1 MDTMRDRFMRVT
13 SGLLDTDPRVA
24 VVLADIG
31 ASNFEPAR
39 QRHPD
44 RVINLGIRE
53 QLLIGVTSGLA
64 LSGLRPVAHTFAPF
78 LVERPFEQ
86 IKLDIVHQGV
96 GAVLVS
102 AGGSF
107 DYPFYGR
114 THQAPGD
121 VALLDTLPGWT
132 VHVPGHPDEAEAQ
145 LRAAVAADGPVYLR
159 LSLPANAAPVPVRPG
174 ELTVLRTGSAG
185 TVLAVG
191 PMADAVLAATAGL
204 DVTVLYATTI
214 RPFDAHTLRA
224 TLSHPDVV
232 LVEPYLTGT
241 SVPVVA
247 EALRDIPHRVLAL
260 GVGRQ
265 ELRRYGTPAEHI
277 AAHGLDAVSLRAPIA
292 DFLSAKPP
300 GRALRVPDGG
310 APSLTRT
317 C

>member
-1 MDTMRDRFMRVT
+1 MTMDTMRDRFMRVT
-13 SGLLDTDPRVA
+13 SELLDSDPRVA

-31 ASNFEPAR
+31 ASSFEPAR

-145 LRAAVAADGPVYLR
+145 LRAAVTADGPVYLR

-174 ELTVLRTGSAG
+174 ELAVLRTGSAG
-185 TVLAVG
+185 TVVAVG
-191 PMADAVLAATAGL
+191 PAADAVLAATAGL

-214 RPFDAHTLRA
+214 RPFDARTLRA

-241 SVPVVA
+241 SVPFVA

-260 GVGRQ
+260 GVGPQ

-277 AAHGLDAVSLRAPIA
+277 AAHGLDAVSLRARIA
-292 DFLSAKPP
+292 DFLSAKPV
-300 GRALRVPDGG
+300 GR
-310 APSLTRT
+310 
-317 C
+317 

>member
-1 MDTMRDRFMRVT
+1 MTIDTMRDRFMRVT
-13 SGLLDTDPRVA
+13 SELLDSDPRVA

-31 ASNFEPAR
+31 ASSFEPAR

-86 IKLDIVHQGV
+86 IKIDIVHQGV

-145 LRAAVAADGPVYLR
+145 LRAAVTADGPVYLR
-159 LSLPANAAPVPVRPG
+159 LSLPANAAPFPVRPG
-174 ELTVLRTGSAG
+174 ELAVLRTGSAG

-224 TLSHPDVV
+224 TLANPDVV

-241 SVPVVA
+241 SVAFVA

-277 AAHGLDAVSLRAPIA
+277 AAHSLDAVSLRARIA
-292 DFLSAKPP
+292 DFLPATRCTAGWRRP
-300 GRALRVPDGG
+300 GRPPAGR
-310 APSLTRT
+310 
-317 C
+317 

>member
-13 SGLLDTDPRVA
+13 SELLDSDPRVA
-24 VVLADIG
+24 LVLADIG

-132 VHVPGHPDEAEAQ
+132 VYVPGHPDEAEAQ
-145 LRAAVAADGPVYLR
+145 LRAAVTADGPVYLR
-159 LSLPANAAPVPVRPG
+159 LSLPANAVPFPVRPG
-174 ELTVLRTGSAG
+174 ELTVLRTGRAG

-204 DVTVLYATTI
+204 DVTVLYATTV
-214 RPFDAHTLRA
+214 RPFDAHSLRA
-224 TLSHPDVV
+224 TLSIPDVV

-241 SVPVVA
+241 SVPFVA

-277 AAHGLDAVSLRAPIA
+277 AAHGLDAASLRARIA
-292 DFLSAKPP
+292 DFLAAKPV
-300 GRALRVPDGG
+300 R
-310 APSLTRT
+310 
-317 C
+317 

>member
-13 SGLLDTDPRVA
+13 SELLDSDPRVA

-31 ASNFEPAR
+31 ASSFEPAR

-86 IKLDIVHQGV
+86 IKIDIVHQGV

-145 LRAAVAADGPVYLR
+145 LRAAVTADGPVYLR

-174 ELTVLRTGSAG
+174 ELAVLRTGSAG

-214 RPFDAHTLRA
+214 RPFDARTLRA
-224 TLSHPDVV
+224 TLSNPDVV
-232 LVEPYLTGT
+232 LVEPYLAGT
-241 SVPVVA
+241 SVPFVA
-247 EALRDIPHRVLAL
+247 EALSDIPHRVLAL

-277 AAHGLDAVSLRAPIA
+277 AAHGLDAVGLRARIA
-292 DFLSAKPP
+292 DFLCRPHRFA
-300 GRALRVPDGG
+300 GRR
-310 APSLTRT
+310 
-317 C
+317 

>member
-13 SGLLDTDPRVA
+13 SELLDSDPRVA

-145 LRAAVAADGPVYLR
+145 LRAAVTADGPVYLR
-159 LSLPANAAPVPVRPG
+159 LSLPANAAPFPARPG
-174 ELTVLRTGSAG
+174 ELKVLRTGNAG

-214 RPFDAHTLRA
+214 RPFDARTLRA

-241 SVPVVA
+241 SVPFVA

-277 AAHGLDAVSLRAPIA
+277 AAHGLDAVSLRARIA
-292 DFLSAKPP
+292 DFLSPKPP
-300 GRALRVPDGG
+300 GRALRVPDGA

-317 C
+317 Y

>member
-1 MDTMRDRFMRVT
+1 MMMDTMRDRFMRVT
-13 SGLLDTDPRVA
+13 SELLDSDPRVA
-24 VVLADIG
+24 VVLAAIG

-102 AGGSF
+102 AGASF

-132 VHVPGHPDEAEAQ
+132 VYVPGHPDEAEAQ
-145 LRAAVAADGPVYLR
+145 LRAAVTADGPVYLR
-159 LSLPANAAPVPVRPG
+159 LSLPANAAPFPVRPG
-174 ELTVLRTGSAG
+174 ELAVLRTGSAG

-224 TLSHPDVV
+224 TLSQPDVV
-232 LVEPYLTGT
+232 LVEPYLAGT
-241 SVPVVA
+241 SVPFVA

-277 AAHGLDAVSLRAPIA
+277 AAHGLDAVSLRARIA
-292 DFLSAKPP
+292 DFLSAKPV
-300 GRALRVPDGG
+300 GR
-310 APSLTRT
+310 
-317 C
+317 

>member
-1 MDTMRDRFMRVT
+1 MTMDTMRDRFMRVT
-13 SGLLDTDPRVA
+13 SELLDSDPRVA
-24 VVLADIG
+24 LVLADIG

-132 VHVPGHPDEAEAQ
+132 VHVPGHPDEAGRL
-145 LRAAVAADGPVYLR
+145 LRSAAAAGGLVYLR
-159 LSLPANAAPVPVRPG
+159 LSLESNATALAAPG
-174 ELTVLRTGSAG
+174 DGFTVLRRGAGG
-185 TVLAVG
+185 TVIAVG
-191 PMADAVLAATAGL
+191 PLADEVLRATQGM
-204 DVTVLYATTI
+204 DVTVLYAATI
-214 RPFDAHTLRA
+214 RPFDGVTLRA
-224 TLSHPDVV
+224 TL
-232 LVEPYLTGT
+232 G
-241 SVPVVA
+241 
-247 EALRDIPHRVLAL
+247 
-260 GVGRQ
+260 
-265 ELRRYGTPAEHI
+265 
-277 AAHGLDAVSLRAPIA
+277 
-292 DFLSAKPP
+292 
-300 GRALRVPDGG
+300 
-310 APSLTRT
+310 
-317 C
+317 

>member
-1 MDTMRDRFMRVT
+1 MTMDTMRDRFMRVT
-13 SGLLDTDPRVA
+13 SELLDSDPRVA

-31 ASNFEPAR
+31 ASSFEPAR
-39 QRHPD
+39 QRHPN

-64 LSGLRPVAHTFAPF
+64 LTGLRPVAHTFAPF

-145 LRAAVAADGPVYLR
+145 LRAAVTADGPVYLR
-159 LSLPANAAPVPVRPG
+159 LSLPANAAPFPVHPG

-191 PMADAVLAATAGL
+191 PVADAVLAATAGL

-224 TLSHPDVV
+224 TLSNPDVV

-241 SVPVVA
+241 SVPFVT

-277 AAHGLDAVSLRAPIA
+277 AAHSLDAVSLRARIA
-292 DFLSAKPP
+292 DFLPRSP
-300 GRALRVPDGG
+300 RAI
-310 APSLTRT
+310 RT
-317 C
+317 G

>member
-1 MDTMRDRFMRVT
+1 MTMDTMRDRFMRVT
-13 SGLLDTDPRVA
+13 SELLDSDPRVA

-31 ASNFEPAR
+31 ASSFEPAR

-145 LRAAVAADGPVYLR
+145 LRAAVTADGPVYLR

-174 ELTVLRTGSAG
+174 ELAVLRTGSAG

-241 SVPVVA
+241 SVPFVA

-260 GVGRQ
+260 GVGRR

-277 AAHGLDAVSLRAPIA
+277 AAHGLDAVSLRARIA
-292 DFLSAKPP
+292 DFLSAKP
-300 GRALRVPDGG
+300 LV
-310 APSLTRT
+310 RT
-317 C
+317 Q

>member
-1 MDTMRDRFMRVT
+1 MTMDTMRDRFMRVT
-13 SGLLDTDPRVA
+13 SELLDSDPQVA

-39 QRHPD
+39 QRHPH

-86 IKLDIVHQGV
+86 IKIDIVHQGV

-145 LRAAVAADGPVYLR
+145 LRAAVTADGPVYLR
-159 LSLPANAAPVPVRPG
+159 LSLPANAAPFPVRPG
-174 ELTVLRTGSAG
+174 ELAVLRTGSTG

-204 DVTVLYATTI
+204 DVTVLYAATI

-224 TLSHPDVV
+224 TLNNPDVV
-232 LVEPYLTGT
+232 LVEPYLAGT
-241 SVPVVA
+241 SVPFVA
-247 EALRDIPHRVLAL
+247 EALSDIPHRLLGL

-265 ELRRYGTPAEHI
+265 ELRRYGTPAQHI
-277 AAHGLDAVSLRAPIA
+277 AAHGLDAVSLRARIA
-292 DFLSAKPP
+292 DFLPAKSPV
-300 GRALRVPDGG
+300 RKQ
-310 APSLTRT
+310 
-317 C
+317 

>member
-1 MDTMRDRFMRVT
+1 MTMETMRDRFVRVT
-13 SGLLDTDPRVA
+13 SDLLDSDPRVA

-31 ASNFEPAR
+31 ASSFEPAR

-86 IKLDIVHQGV
+86 IKIDIVHQGV

-145 LRAAVAADGPVYLR
+145 LRAAVTADGPVYLR
-159 LSLPANAAPVPVRPG
+159 LSVPANAAPFPVRPG
-174 ELTVLRTGSAG
+174 ELAVLRTGSAG

-214 RPFDAHTLRA
+214 RPFDADTLRA
-224 TLSHPDVV
+224 TLSNPDVV

-241 SVPVVA
+241 SVPFVA
-247 EALRDIPHRVLAL
+247 EAMRDIPHRVLAL

-277 AAHGLDAVSLRAPIA
+277 AAHGLDAVGLRARIA
-292 DFLSAKPP
+292 DFLCRPHRFA
-300 GRALRVPDGG
+300 GRR
-310 APSLTRT
+310 
-317 C
+317 

>member
-1 MDTMRDRFMRVT
+1 MTMDTMRDRFMQVT
-13 SGLLDTDPRVA
+13 SELLDSDPRLA

-31 ASNFEPAR
+31 ASSLEPAR

-64 LSGLRPVAHTFAPF
+64 LAGLRPVAHTFAPF

-145 LRAAVAADGPVYLR
+145 LRAAVTADGPVYLR

-174 ELTVLRTGSAG
+174 ELAVLRTGSAG
-185 TVLAVG
+185 TVVAVG
-191 PMADAVLAATAGL
+191 PAADAVLAATAGL

-214 RPFDAHTLRA
+214 RPFDARTLRA

-241 SVPVVA
+241 SVPFVA

-260 GVGRQ
+260 GVGPQ

-277 AAHGLDAVSLRAPIA
+277 AAHGLDAVSLRARIA
-292 DFLSAKPP
+292 DFLSAKPV
-300 GRALRVPDGG
+300 GR
-310 APSLTRT
+310 
-317 C
+317 

>member
-13 SGLLDTDPRVA
+13 SELLDSDPRVA

-86 IKLDIVHQGV
+86 IKIDIVHQGV

-145 LRAAVAADGPVYLR
+145 LRAAVTADGPVYLR

-174 ELTVLRTGSAG
+174 ELAVLRTGSAG

-214 RPFDAHTLRA
+214 RPFDARTLRA
-224 TLSHPDVV
+224 TLSNPDVV
-232 LVEPYLTGT
+232 LVEPYLAGT
-241 SVPVVA
+241 SVPFVA
-247 EALRDIPHRVLAL
+247 EALSDIPHRVLAL

-277 AAHGLDAVSLRAPIA
+277 AAHGLDAVGLRARIA
-292 DFLSAKPP
+292 DFLCRPHRFA
-300 GRALRVPDGG
+300 GRR
-310 APSLTRT
+310 
-317 C
+317 

>member
-1 MDTMRDRFMRVT
+1 MTMDTMRDRFMRVT
-13 SGLLDTDPRVA
+13 SELLDSDPRVA

-31 ASNFEPAR
+31 ADSFEPAR

-145 LRAAVAADGPVYLR
+145 LRAAVTADGPVYLR
-159 LSLPANAAPVPVRPG
+159 LSVPANAAPFPVRPG
-174 ELTVLRTGSAG
+174 ELAVLRTGRAG

-224 TLSHPDVV
+224 TLSNPDVV
-232 LVEPYLTGT
+232 LVEPYLAGT
-241 SVPVVA
+241 SVPFVA
-247 EALRDIPHRVLAL
+247 EALSDIPHRVLAL

-265 ELRRYGTPAEHI
+265 ELRRYGTPAQHI
-277 AAHGLDAVSLRAPIA
+277 AAHSLDAVSLRARIA
-292 DFLSAKPP
+292 GFLSAKAQTFLDP
-300 GRALRVPDGG
+300 GGV
-310 APSLTRT
+310 
-317 C
+317 

>member
-1 MDTMRDRFMRVT
+1 MTMDTMRDRFMRVT
-13 SGLLDTDPRVA
+13 SELLDSDPRVA

-31 ASNFEPAR
+31 ASSFEPAR
-39 QRHPD
+39 QRHPN

-64 LSGLRPVAHTFAPF
+64 LSGLRPIAHTFAPF

-86 IKLDIVHQGV
+86 IKIDIVHQGV

-132 VHVPGHPDEAEAQ
+132 VYVPGHPDEAEAQ
-145 LRAAVAADGPVYLR
+145 LRAAVTADGPVYLR
-159 LSLPANAAPVPVRPG
+159 LSLPANAAPFPVRPG

-185 TVLAVG
+185 TVVAVG
-191 PMADAVLAATAGL
+191 PVADAVLAATAGL

-224 TLSHPDVV
+224 TLSNPDVV

-241 SVPVVA
+241 SVPFVA

-292 DFLSAKPP
+292 DFLSAKPLV
-300 GRALRVPDGG
+300 RL
-310 APSLTRT
+310 
-317 C
+317 

>member
-1 MDTMRDRFMRVT
+1 MTMDTMRDRFVRVT
-13 SGLLDTDPRVA
+13 SELLDSDPRVA

-31 ASNFEPAR
+31 ASSFEPAR

-64 LSGLRPVAHTFAPF
+64 LSGLRPIAHTFAPF

-86 IKLDIVHQGV
+86 IKIDIVHQGV

-114 THQAPGD
+114 THQAPGH

-145 LRAAVAADGPVYLR
+145 LRAAVTADGPVYLR
-159 LSLPANAAPVPVRPG
+159 LSLPANAAPFPVQPG

-191 PMADAVLAATAGL
+191 PVADAVLAATAGL

-214 RPFDAHTLRA
+214 RPFDAHMLRA

-241 SVPVVA
+241 SVPFVA

-277 AAHGLDAVSLRAPIA
+277 AAHGLDAASLRARMA
-292 DFLSAKPP
+292 DFLSAKPLV
-300 GRALRVPDGG
+300 RL
-310 APSLTRT
+310 
-317 C
+317 